1 MIRPLLLVEKKYI
14 ISAARKWELPYW
26 QNPCPS
32 AGKTSRSD
40 MAETLKTLYGVTDN
54 ARRCIFNGLTRW
66 QFDQN
71 CRDYESRGKEAPRAG
86 GRESR

>member
-1 MIRPLLLVEKKYI
+1 
-14 ISAARKWELPYW
+14 
-26 QNPCPS
+26 
-32 AGKTSRSD
+32 